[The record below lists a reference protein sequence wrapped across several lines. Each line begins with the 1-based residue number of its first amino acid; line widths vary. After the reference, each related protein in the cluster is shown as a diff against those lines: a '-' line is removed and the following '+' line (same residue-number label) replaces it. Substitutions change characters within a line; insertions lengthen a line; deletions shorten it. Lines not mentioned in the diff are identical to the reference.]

1 MKKQLVL
8 IVALLL
14 AFAVPQATANY
25 DGKCARTGDKHECSK
40 TGDCGGQGESGCP
53 IVNKLMKKSEFFL
66 KNADEIGLS
75 EDQVKQIK
83 TIKIE
88 AEKDEILGGAQMKV
102 AFLDIESKM
111 SADPVDQEALHAVVD
126 GLSSLM
132 SQGAK
137 KTIKLYVDLKSVLT
151 ADQKKKAKEIWKK

>member
-1 MKKQLVL
+1 MKRQFVLVL
-8 IVALLL
+8 ALLL
-14 AFAVPQATANY
+14 AFAVPSAMANH
-25 DGKCARTGDKHECSK
+25 DGKCARGGDKHECSK
-40 TGDCGGQGESGCP
+40 VGDCGGQEESGCP
-53 IVNKLMKKSEFFL
+53 IVSKLMKKSGFYL

-83 TIKIE
+83 AIKLE

-111 SADPVDQEALHAVVD
+111 SADPVDQEALNAVVE
-126 GLSSLM
+126 GLSTSM
-132 SQGAK
+132 NQGAK